1 MMASQASVI
10 ECYQQLLRQSQR
22 MAEFARQ
29 GDWTNLVMEKSLYL
43 VELESVTQCERR
55 LGVEGGDKL
64 RRACLLE
71 QILELEA
78 EIRSCLLARR
88 DELGRLIDVSRR
100 QIELG
105 RAYRPELPAG
115 PGFDGG
121 CM

>member
-22 MAEFARQ
+22 MVEFARQ
-29 GDWTNLVMEKSLYL
+29 GDWTNLVLEKSLYL

-71 QILELEA
+71 QILELDA

-105 RAYRPELPAG
+105 RAYRPELPTG
-115 PGFDGG
+115 PDFDGG
-121 CM
+121 FM

>member
-1 MMASQASVI
+1 MMAGQASVI
-10 ECYQQLLRQSQR
+10 ECYQQLLQQSQR
-22 MAEFARQ
+22 MLEFARQ
-29 GDWTNLVMEKSLYL
+29 GDWANLVLEKSLYL
-43 VELESVTQCERR
+43 VGLESVTQCERQ

-78 EIRSCLLARR
+78 EIRGCLLARR

-100 QIELG
+100 QLELG
-105 RAYRPELPAG
+105 RAYRPDAPPG

-121 CM
+121 FM